1 MAVASRGFAGS
12 QIEVVIFFAK
22 RTLYPDQADHKKFF
36 RIFKGFCKE
45 PSMDKQRP
53 DGAEFVGMAKVR
65 LLRKFVFL
73 RIAKI

>member
-1 MAVASRGFAGS
+1 
-12 QIEVVIFFAK
+12 
-22 RTLYPDQADHKKFF
+22 
-36 RIFKGFCKE
+36 
-45 PSMDKQRP
+45 MDKQRP